1 MKKSYI
7 LSILIAVSIV
17 GWFASGHIMP
27 ANGNNDTQPS
37 EPIETANQSKPFRVT
52 TKVFEATERKTA
64 FPVRGLTEASRQVEV
79 RSRTQGIVT
88 AQQLDDGDDVTEGTV
103 LCQLDIGDRRAQIA
117 RQRAQLA
124 SARRDFEASVE
135 LAESNYAA
143 KSKVAAD
150 KARLEQARAELEQV
164 ELDMS
169 WTRIAAPVDGVLR
182 GKPAQAGAYLQ
193 KGDLCATLSVMNPI
207 LVVADVPERLLPNLK
222 EGMTATASLVTG
234 EEVSGVISQIAMAS
248 NRETRTFRVEMSVDN
263 PDYALRDGITAQ
275 LNIPLPTVMAHK
287 VPASALTLAD
297 NGKIGVRVVDET
309 DKVSFVPLTILSQGG
324 DGAWVSGLPNK
335 ATVIVEGQDFVI
347 AGQTVD
353 PVPERAEVN

>member
-1 MKKSYI
+1 M
-7 LSILIAVSIV
+7 LSALIAVGLV

-27 ANGNNDTQPS
+27 TNGNNDAQPA
-37 EPIETANQSKPFRVT
+37 ETAATSSQSKPFRVMT
-52 TKVFEATERKTA
+52 RVFEATEHKTT

-88 AQQLDDGDDVTEGTV
+88 SQQLDDGDAVKEGTV
-103 LCQLDIGDRRAQIA
+103 LCQLDIGDRRAQRA

-124 SARRDFEASVE
+124 SARRDYEASVE

-169 WTRIAAPVDGVLR
+169 WTRIGAPVDGVLR

-193 KGDLCATLSVMNPI
+193 KGDLCATIGVMDPM

-222 EGMTATASLVTG
+222 EGMMATANLVTG
-234 EEVSGVISQIAMAS
+234 EDVSGVISQIAMAS
-248 NRETRTFRVEMSVDN
+248 NRDTRTFRVEMSVDN
-263 PDYALRDGITAQ
+263 PDYGLRDGITAQ

-287 VPASALTLAD
+287 LPASALTLAD
-297 NGKIGVRVVDET
+297 SGKIGVRVVDQEN
-309 DKVSFVPLTILSQGG
+309 KVSFVPLEILSQGG
-324 DGAWVSGLPNK
+324 DGTWVSGLPDK

-353 PVPERAEVN
+353 PVRERTEVN